1 MQSNVKSEPNPCL
14 LLQTM
19 LKTSNIQSAMVS
31 NRFLLGIVAFGIS
44 FGLSLALTWNFGK
57 ALIIGLITLTVTYAA
72 LFVEQKQRNY
82 EMLAKRD
89 SLHRRIRELEGLKS
103 RMLAEIK
110 HLESHHALLYQ
121 ESNNLQNQVI
131 ERRHQRDV
139 LNRELSSFIVE
150 KKQLEAQINY
160 LQNEINNLEST
171 QAELNK
177 SLSAIQADKRRCEL
191 NLNVSKAE
199 INQLQTQIS
208 ELQQQKQELESN
220 ITLLERLKP
229 QLEEKLYQMR
239 IDIQQMEAEEK
250 RHHQILSTQNL
261 EKQTLE
267 ANLDELRQQIAQQ
280 QLELQQLQEQVSL
293 LQDERDNLQSQVW
306 ELLQQTQVLDSNNF
320 LQPEQEKDADSFPFS
335 ELVEPLED
343 TNSTTEIA
351 EILPEDWVKFVE
363 QLPNP
368 EMQVLK
374 AILEQENPYTVIKKI
389 AEDNIT
395 MPNLLID
402 SLNERANN
410 ILGELIVDP
419 GLERPEIYP
428 EHTSNLKRAIALY
441 EDSITRQTSSP

>member
-1 MQSNVKSEPNPCL
+1 MQSNVKSKHNPYL

-19 LKTSNIQSAMVS
+19 LKISNIQSAMVS

-44 FGLSLALTWNFGK
+44 FGLSLALTWNLGK

-82 EMLAKRD
+82 EMLAKQD
-89 SLHRRIRELEGLKS
+89 YLHRRIRELEGLKS

-121 ESNNLQNQVI
+121 ESNNLQNQVV

-139 LNRELSSFIVE
+139 LNRELSSFLAE

-160 LQNEINNLEST
+160 LQNEVNNLEST

-177 SLSAIQADKRRCEL
+177 SLSAVQAEKRRCEL

-199 INQLQTQIS
+199 INHLQTQIS

-220 ITLLERLKP
+220 LTLLERLKP

-239 IDIQQMEAEEK
+239 VDIQQLEAEEK

-267 ANLDELRQQIAQQ
+267 ADLDCLRQQIAQQ
-280 QLELQQLQEQVSL
+280 QLELQKLQEQVRL

-306 ELLQQTQVLDSNNF
+306 DLLQQTQVVDSND
-320 LQPEQEKDADSFPFS
+320 LPQSEQEKDADYFPFS

-343 TNSTTEIA
+343 TNNTAEIA
-351 EILPEDWVKFVE
+351 DILLEDWVKFVE
-363 QLPNP
+363 QLPTP

-374 AILEQENPYTVIKKI
+374 ALLEQENPYTVIKKI

-402 SLNERANN
+402 SLNEQANN
-410 ILGELIVDP
+410 ILGELIVDV

-428 EHTSNLKRAIALY
+428 EHKSNLKRAIALY